1 MTDFPAREAYRRWS
15 KDTAEWAPT
24 QGRVLADAAL
34 DEQPAI
40 VKAQKFAIDDLVK
53 QLEQAEQG
61 LVLFRDLEYRNRAA
75 LEQAEA
81 EVARW
86 KTEYKLELA
95 AHRKT
100 GKQLEERVEEWA
112 AVAIDCAEWAEN
124 EHEESIRRIALE
136 TRAERER
143 DEAVHCESYMKDI
156 LHNMLKTHALLVNDL
171 YRQIEYL
178 KCCGNCNNFEIEHDS
193 YGECDQSCSAMKSPT
208 DTTEEKYFKHDWPM
222 MDGRFGYCQPQD
234 KCHWKVSRW
243 KEWPF

>member
-1 MTDFPAREAYRRWS
+1 MTGKRHTVVDDYKAARANEPAPAGALARA
-15 KDTAEWAPT
+15 DLH
-24 QGRVLADAAL
+24 LADM
-34 DEQPAI
+34 AI
-40 VKAQKFAIDDLVK
+40 
-53 QLEQAEQG
+53 E
-61 LVLFRDLEYRNRAA
+61 
-75 LEQAEA
+75 
-81 EVARW
+81 
-86 KTEYKLELA
+86 
-95 AHRKT
+95 
-100 GKQLEERVEEWA
+100 QLEERVEEWA